1 MAIGGVMIINV
12 IDMVDGAG
20 KYQKQDLMQM
30 GYKHFVE
37 LHLMSN
43 GLQQM
48 KTQIKLMAG
57 IYSITVLRVFGH
69 GAPGIQNVSL
79 GTCFSG
85 YTKEDSTIM
94 LSTLGSLSELKRY
107 FAPNARVELWG
118 CEVANDQG
126 KMISALAN
134 LWDVRVQ
141 ATTVKPEGHLSW
153 DKVVEARPGICGLF
167 HIKPVPLKLH
177 K

>member
-1 MAIGGVMIINV
+1 MIINV

-30 GYKHFVE
+30 GYKHFIE

-48 KTQIKLMAG
+48 KSQIKQIAG

-69 GAPGIQNVSL
+69 GTPGMQNVSL
-79 GTCFSG
+79 GTCYSANG
-85 YTKEDSTIM
+85 NEASTIM
-94 LSTLGSLSELKRY
+94 LSTLNDLIELKRY
-107 FAPNARVELWG
+107 FAPNARVELRG
-118 CEVANDQG
+118 CLVANDQG

-134 LWDVRVQ
+134 LWNVRVQ
-141 ATTVKPEGHLSW
+141 ATTAKPMGHLFW
-153 DKVVEARPGICGLF
+153 EQVLEARPGICGLF
-167 HIKPVPLKLH
+167 HVKPIPLNLLR
-177 K
+177 